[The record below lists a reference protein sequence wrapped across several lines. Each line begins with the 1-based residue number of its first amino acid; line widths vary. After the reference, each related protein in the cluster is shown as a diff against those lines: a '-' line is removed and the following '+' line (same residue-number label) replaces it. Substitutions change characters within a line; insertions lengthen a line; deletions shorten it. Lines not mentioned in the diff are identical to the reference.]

1 MKKTIWVCGV
11 IAGII
16 SVAWGVVSAGLVSD
30 SLSLNTRLIFGYATM
45 ILGFSLIFVAI
56 KNYRDNY
63 NNGQITFGKALR
75 IGLLVT
81 LIASTLY
88 VVVWMIDFSYFVPD
102 YGEKYQVQAVAEMKA
117 SGASAAEIKTQAAEI
132 AATMAKY
139 KSSAAFRAMFTYLE
153 IAPVGIVISLI
164 AALILKRNLKPATV
178 NV

>member
-1 MKKTIWVCGV
+1 MKKVIWVCGV

-16 SVAWGVVSAGLVSD
+16 SVSWGVVGEGLVGD
-30 SLSLNTRLIFGYATM
+30 SMSLNTRLIFGYATM

-56 KNYRDNY
+56 KNYRDTY

-75 IGLLVT
+75 IGLLIT
-81 LIASTLY
+81 LIASTVY

-102 YGEKYQVQAVAEMKA
+102 YGEKYQAQAMAEMKA
-117 SGASAAEIKTQAAEI
+117 SGLSTAEIQRKGAEM

-139 KSSAAFRAMFTYLE
+139 KSSPTFRAMFTYFE
-153 IAPVGIVISLI
+153 IVPVGVVVSLI
-164 AALILKRNLKPATV
+164 AALILKKKFKPATV